1 MDREEQERRISD
13 LEKAN
18 RDPHSAKKE
27 LEDLEKR
34 YRNLFDNINDIILT
48 HDLEGRFLSVNRATT
63 ELLGY
68 NPDELIGKAITDF
81 MLPEYKQT
89 FYDEYLGEM
98 KKKGYFSG
106 VSTYLSKEGEKHY
119 IEYRNKL
126 MEEEGEPPYVMGVGR
141 DISERVRMR
150 KLEKQ
155 LMETQKIKA
164 IATLA
169 GGIAHEFNNAL
180 TGILGS
186 TDLIRMGV
194 LERGEID
201 EHILLIRESALRL
214 TNLTNQLM
222 AYAQVGVYQPKI
234 ISVPELIEDTL
245 PIIKHT
251 IDPAI
256 RIETR
261 IVGEIPLVEADI
273 TQMQLVLSAILNN
286 ASEAMEGEG
295 CITIKIR
302 DEKMDDLQIKDPADR
317 ESDSWACITIED
329 QGKGMDEAT
338 KRRVFEPFFSTKF
351 LGRGLGMAAVYGI
364 IKHHGGLI
372 SIESELGKGTSVRI
386 FLPAMEAPDRERFK
400 PESAPL
406 KKARTILVI
415 ADEEMIRSVIRALLG
430 SLNYHVLEAKT
441 GKEAIDIAKAFNGVI
456 DLAILDSALPDMP
469 ATEIH
474 SRLLEARPNLKLLIC
489 GGYPLYSQEHGIPL
503 KGVHEILEKPFSS
516 ETFYRKLKAAL
527 GMR

>member
-18 RDPHSAKKE
+18 RDLHSAKKE

-48 HDLEGRFLSVNRATT
+48 HDLEGRFLSVNRATA

-81 MLPEYKQT
+81 MLPESKQA
-89 FYDEYLGEM
+89 FYDEYLLEV
-98 KKKGYFSG
+98 KKRGYCNG
-106 VSTYLSKEGEKHY
+106 VSAYLSKEGEKHY

-126 MEEEGEPPYVMGVGR
+126 MKEEGEPPYVMGVGR
-141 DISERVRMR
+141 DITERVKMR
-150 KLEKQ
+150 KLKKQ

-186 TDLIRMGV
+186 TELIKMGT
-194 LERGEID
+194 LKRGETD
-201 EHILLIRESALRL
+201 EHIRLIRDSALHIASL
-214 TNLTNQLM
+214 TSQLM

-338 KRRVFEPFFSTKF
+338 KRRVFEPFFST
-351 LGRGLGMAAVYGI
+351 
-364 IKHHGGLI
+364 
-372 SIESELGKGTSVRI
+372 
-386 FLPAMEAPDRERFK
+386 
-400 PESAPL
+400 
-406 KKARTILVI
+406 
-415 ADEEMIRSVIRALLG
+415 
-430 SLNYHVLEAKT
+430 
-441 GKEAIDIAKAFNGVI
+441 
-456 DLAILDSALPDMP
+456 
-469 ATEIH
+469 
-474 SRLLEARPNLKLLIC
+474 
-489 GGYPLYSQEHGIPL
+489 
-503 KGVHEILEKPFSS
+503 
-516 ETFYRKLKAAL
+516 
-527 GMR
+527 